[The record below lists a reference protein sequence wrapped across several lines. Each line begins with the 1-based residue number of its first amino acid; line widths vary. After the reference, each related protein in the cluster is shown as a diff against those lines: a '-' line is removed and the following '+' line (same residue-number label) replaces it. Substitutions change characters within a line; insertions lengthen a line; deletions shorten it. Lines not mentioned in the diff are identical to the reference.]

1 MSKEVNEERTPR
13 TVEDVKEMLTKHS
26 NGEIQRTIQNC
37 ITILQNDHV
46 LADAI
51 RLNLLSERIDIV
63 KPVGW
68 LRSGKTLNDTDMKY
82 ILRRMEK
89 YGIFSEKKIESAIRI
104 VANENRYHPIRDY
117 LNSLKWDGTER
128 IPHVLHHFLGAAEDE
143 YTCEAMKIFLL
154 GAIKRVFQPG
164 CKFETMLCLVGGQG
178 CGSPVATSK
187 CCKHFEA
194 PTEPTGETSSLQGSR
209 VKPLPSD
216 MMLCVISYWV
226 LSGAPQAADSA
237 AKLLRTHPT
246 KMLKWRDV
254 YLKLTRHNGRA
265 GKHGTYNP
273 KHNDRN
279 FDLTNSEHIDPE
291 RAKGNIYWDCF
302 HGFRSTIV
310 PQDPDDLATTFSD
323 VERQFYETHYTAFI
337 ENQNERNAKIRHTER
352 NRSIPDLLSSRK
364 TCPEETIYQ
373 LGTLDEH
380 ASAED
385 LLNIVT
391 EFIEEF
397 KTKFGEHV
405 HVLDWALHLDES
417 TPHIHERHV
426 FDCENKYGEV
436 APQQEKALEALGF
449 DLPDPDKPLSR
460 RNNRKITFDA
470 ACRKMLFE
478 IAKRYGLDLEEEA
491 EYGNRKYLEKQ
502 DFILAK
508 QRVQLAAQQSKLD
521 ELTLKVS
528 DMETLLEDVS
538 AAAYD
543 KAVEVVTD
551 VVRTETR
558 KEDMR
563 MIEDTKRWVL
573 SPERKAP
580 QATRE
585 YTAKHLDT
593 VLDKFLKTM
602 QTTAAR
608 LQEKL
613 LKPEVRQ
620 KGKEQVKE
628 KARDSVLQLLSR
640 LQAEQAQNKPAAQP
654 RTQEEHSEI

>member
-1 MSKEVNEERTPR
+1 M
-13 TVEDVKEMLTKHS
+13 
-26 NGEIQRTIQNC
+26 
-37 ITILQNDHV
+37 
-46 LADAI
+46 
-51 RLNLLSERIDIV
+51 
-63 KPVGW
+63 
-68 LRSGKTLNDTDMKY
+68 
-82 ILRRMEK
+82 
-89 YGIFSEKKIESAIRI
+89 
-104 VANENRYHPIRDY
+104 
-117 LNSLKWDGTER
+117 
-128 IPHVLHHFLGAAEDE
+128 
-143 YTCEAMKIFLL
+143 
-154 GAIKRVFQPG
+154 
-164 CKFETMLCLVGGQG
+164 
-178 CGSPVATSK
+178 
-187 CCKHFEA
+187 
-194 PTEPTGETSSLQGSR
+194 
-209 VKPLPSD
+209 PSD

-226 LSGAPQAADSA
+226 LSGAPRAADSA

-246 KMLKWRDV
+246 KTLKWRDV

-265 GKHGTYNP
+265 GTHGTYNP
-273 KHNDRN
+273 KHNDRSFN
-279 FDLTNSEHIDPE
+279 LANSEHIDQE
-291 RAKGNIYWDCF
+291 RAKGNIYWDCY
-302 HGFRSTIV
+302 HGIRSASDKDKQT
-310 PQDPDDLATTFSD
+310 AAFSD
-323 VERQFYETHYTAFI
+323 VEKMFYEIHYSHFV
-337 ENQNERNAKIRHTER
+337 ENQDARNAKIRHTER
-352 NRSIPDLLSSRK
+352 NR
-364 TCPEETIYQ
+364 TI
-373 LGTLDEH
+373 
-380 ASAED
+380 ED

-391 EFIEEF
+391 EFINEF
-397 KTKFGEHV
+397 KGKFGEHV

-426 FDCENKYGEV
+426 FDCKNKYGEV

-478 IAKRYGLDLEEEA
+478 IAKRHGLDLEEEA

-508 QRVQLAAQQSKLD
+508 QKEQLAVQQNRLD
-521 ELTLKVS
+521 ELTLKVN
-528 DMETLLEDVS
+528 DMETLIDEVS

-563 MIEDTKRWVL
+563 MIEDTKKWVL

-580 QATRE
+580 QPTRE
-585 YTAKHLDT
+585 YAAHRLDT

-613 LKPEVRQ
+613 LKPEARQ

-640 LQAEQAQNKPAAQP
+640 LQAEQAQRNPSVLSTAEK
-654 RTQEEHSEI
+654 SENRFQ